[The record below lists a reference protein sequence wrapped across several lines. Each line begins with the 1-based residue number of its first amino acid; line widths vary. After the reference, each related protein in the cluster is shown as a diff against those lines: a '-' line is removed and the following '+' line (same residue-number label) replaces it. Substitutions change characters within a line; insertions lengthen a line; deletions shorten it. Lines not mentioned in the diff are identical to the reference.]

1 MKVAKTLKNNHLGVD
16 RMRTN
21 WQERRMDTVMEWQAE
36 SRLEEVEECQAAF
49 GHPLLVTRT
58 LSGAHHHR
66 DH

>member
-1 MKVAKTLKNNHLGVD
+1 
-16 RMRTN
+16 MRTN
-21 WQERRMDTVMEWQAE
+21 WQEGRMDMVMEWQAE
-36 SRLEEVEECQAAF
+36 SRLGEVEECQAAF